1 MKRDLSGRLG
11 MRRVIHF
18 EINAD
23 KPQRAVKFYEKVFGW
38 KITKWEGPVDYWLV
52 TTGEK
57 NLPGIDGAIMPRMEK
72 GTTTIVIDVPS
83 VDEFL
88 EKIAQARGKILTEK
102 TAIPGVGYVAYC
114 EDTEGNVFSI
124 YQDDPS
130 AQ

>member
-1 MKRDLSGRLG
+1 MG
-11 MRRVIHF
+11 RVIHF

-23 KPQRAVKFYEKVFGW
+23 KPQRAVEFYEKVFGW
-38 KITKWEGPVDYWLV
+38 KIVKWEGPVDYWLV

-57 NLPGIDGAIMPRMEK
+57 NQPGIDGAIMPRMEK

-88 EKIAQARGKILTEK
+88 EKITRAGGNALTEK
-102 TAIPGVGYVAYC
+102 TAIPDVGYSAYC
-114 EDTEGNVFSI
+114 EDTEGNGFSI

-130 AQ
+130 AR